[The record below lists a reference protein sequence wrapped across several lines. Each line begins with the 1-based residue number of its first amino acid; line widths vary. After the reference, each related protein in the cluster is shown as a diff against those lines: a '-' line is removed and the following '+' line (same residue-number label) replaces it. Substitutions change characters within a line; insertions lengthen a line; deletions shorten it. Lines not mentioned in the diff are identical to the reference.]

1 MIREAI
7 EKITRKEELSLQESR
22 EVMEEIM
29 EGKATAAQTG
39 SLLTGLKMKGETSD
53 EITGCAEVMLEK
65 AVSISSR
72 CNNIVDTCGTGGDKT
87 GTFNISTAASFVAAG
102 AGLVVAK
109 HGNRSVSSKS
119 GSADVL
125 EALGVKID
133 LDPKEVEIVLN
144 KTGMG
149 FLYAPHFHQAM
160 RYAIGPR
167 KEIGVRSI
175 FNILGP
181 LTNPAQAKYQ
191 LIGVYDPALVE
202 VVAEVLM
209 KLGIKRAYV
218 VHGAGGLDEIS
229 TLGPTKAA
237 HLLGD
242 KIDILE
248 IHPEDYGFPRRKL
261 SDIKGGD
268 AAQNANI
275 ILNVLSGKPGPCSEI
290 VILNAAA
297 AVTAAGISATLQEG
311 VGIAKESIYSGK
323 AYEKLEE
330 QIKLTNEIKKKG
342 NVS

>member
-7 EKITRKEELSLQESR
+7 EKITRKENLSVQESS

-29 EGKATAAQTG
+29 EGRTTDAQIG
-39 SLLTGLKMKGETSD
+39 SLLTGLKMKGETSE
-53 EITGCAEVMLEK
+53 EIVGCARVMLQK
-65 AVSISSR
+65 AEPISST
-72 CNNIVDTCGTGGDKT
+72 CSNLVDTCGTGGDKT
-87 GTFNISTAASFVAAG
+87 GTFNISTAAAFVAAG

-125 EALGVKID
+125 EALGVKVD
-133 LDPKEVEIVLN
+133 LEPKEAEMILN

-149 FLYAPHFHQAM
+149 FLYAPYFHRAM
-160 RYAIGPR
+160 KHAIGPR
-167 KEIGVRSI
+167 KEIGLRSI

-191 LIGVYDPALVE
+191 LIGVYEPALVE

-209 KLGIKRAYV
+209 KLGVKSAYV

-229 TLGPTKAA
+229 TLGPTKTA
-237 HLLGD
+237 HLSNGR
-242 KIDILE
+242 IDFFE
-248 IHPEDYGFPRRKL
+248 IYPEKYGFPRRQL

-268 AAQNANI
+268 ASQNANI
-275 ILNVLSGKPGPCSEI
+275 ILHVLSGNPSPYSEI

-311 VGIAKESIYSGK
+311 VKIAAESISSGR